1 MLMPNSKIAKPL
13 RHAAFCL
20 TLATALIAGG
30 QFVGGLAAP
39 ASAQDSLRIA
49 AVVNDDIIS
58 ELDVFMRLR
67 MAMLSAKLQDNEE
80 TRRRLLPQVLRNLID
95 DRLKMQ
101 EAKRTGVKVNPAD
114 VEGRIDRLAQRN
126 NMTRAQLDEFL
137 KGNGILVDAVAD
149 QIAAELNWARLVQRT
164 LRPRIV
170 ITDQEINEEAQRI
183 KATQGQTE
191 YKIYQIF
198 LAVDAPDQESDVRD
212 STERLMEQLRAGAD
226 FESLAQEFSQDEGA
240 LKGGNWGWM
249 RLDQME
255 PAVAKQIRVT
265 PAGNLVGPVRG
276 TGGYYIALARETR
289 VAGSGDTTGA
299 GSVTVKQ
306 ILWSLPSNAAESE
319 VNRAI
324 SQANTLAGRIENCN
338 QMAQV
343 ANEADPGVYREL
355 GSVPVGDLPEQV
367 QTIAINQPVDVPS
380 RPVRTSQG
388 VGLYMICAR
397 QGAERGQPVAQCLS
411 ARGQDRVRPAP
422 AAALLDLFR
431 DIAVGHQAGGLV
443 VQLGVREGPEV
454 ADRVRDPLLQ
464 VVARRGRGT
473 LSMPEHGRTTSRSTS
488 VYEV

>member
-1 MLMPNSKIAKPL
+1 MPMTSSKIAKPL
-13 RHAAFCL
+13 RRAAYCL
-20 TLATALIAGG
+20 TLLAALFA
-30 QFVGGLAAP
+30 GGLAAP

-58 ELDVFMRLR
+58 ELDVFMRVR
-67 MAMLSAKLQDNEE
+67 MAMLSAKLNDTEE

-101 EAKRTGVKVNPAD
+101 EARRTGVKVNPAD
-114 VEGRIDRLAQRN
+114 VESRINRLAERN
-126 NMTRAQLDEFL
+126 GMTRPELEEFL
-137 KGNGILVDAVAD
+137 KGNGVLVDALAD
-149 QIAAELNWARLVQRT
+149 QITAELNWARLVQRT

-170 ITDQEINEEAQRI
+170 IADQEINEEAQRI

-191 YKIYQIF
+191 FKIYQIF

-212 STERLMEQLRAGAD
+212 SAERLIEQLNAGAD

-255 PAVAKQIRVT
+255 PAVAKQIQAT

-324 SQANTLAGRIENCN
+324 SQANTVAGGIENCN
-338 QMAQV
+338 QMAEV
-343 ANEADPGVYREL
+343 AGEADPGVYREL
-355 GSVPVGDLPEQV
+355 GSVPVNDLPPEV
-367 QTIAINQPVDVPS
+367 RSIAINQPVDVPS
-380 RPVRTSQG
+380 RPVRTAQG

-397 QGAERGQPVAQCLS
+397 QGA
-411 ARGQDRVRPAP
+411 D
-422 AAALLDLFR
+422 
-431 DIAVGHQAGGLV
+431 
-443 VQLGVREGPEV
+443 EGSQSRTAI
-454 ADRVRDPLLQ
+454 ADRLGQQRLE
-464 VVARRGRGT
+464 T
-473 LSMPEHGRTTSRSTS
+473 LSRGYLSDLRRAAVIDIRM
-488 VYEV
+488 